1 MLIGAP
7 FFGRVVACFQT
18 ERDYLPWIHLVVVN
32 NFPVGVSYRGPHL
45 QTLELVGRVGSGN
58 IRWGVLMKVAGA
70 CPLGKLLGLS
80 SGSPARTRGT
90 AHLMVFG
97 VPFMTFTR
105 HDLQE

>member
-1 MLIGAP
+1 
-7 FFGRVVACFQT
+7 
-18 ERDYLPWIHLVVVN
+18 
-32 NFPVGVSYRGPHL
+32 
-45 QTLELVGRVGSGN
+45 
-58 IRWGVLMKVAGA
+58 MKVAGA